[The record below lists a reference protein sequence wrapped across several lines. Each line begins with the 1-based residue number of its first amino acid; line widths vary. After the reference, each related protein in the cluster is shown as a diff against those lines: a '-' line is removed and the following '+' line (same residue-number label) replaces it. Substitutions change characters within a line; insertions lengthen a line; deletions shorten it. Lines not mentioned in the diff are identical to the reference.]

1 MSRTETIIINFIEGA
16 FSDDLKRYTMEEA
29 IEDCRYLTMELKSEG
44 EEVPEDLTP
53 ETVYEIIRQ
62 FAE

>member
-1 MSRTETIIINFIEGA
+1 
-16 FSDDLKRYTMEEA
+16 MEEA
-29 IEDCRYLTMELKSEG
+29 IEDYRYLIMELNSEG

-53 ETVYEIIRQ
+53 ETVYEIIHQ

>member
-1 MSRTETIIINFIEGA
+1 MSKTKAIIINFIEGA
-16 FSDDLKRYTMEEA
+16 YSEELKHYTMEEA
-29 IEDCRYLTMELKSEG
+29 IEDYRYLIMELNSEG

-53 ETVYEIIRQ
+53 ETVYEIIHQ